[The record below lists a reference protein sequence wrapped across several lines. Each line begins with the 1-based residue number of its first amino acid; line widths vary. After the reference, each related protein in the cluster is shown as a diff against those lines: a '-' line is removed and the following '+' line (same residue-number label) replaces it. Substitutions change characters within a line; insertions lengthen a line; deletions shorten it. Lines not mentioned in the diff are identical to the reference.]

1 MCERFVRDGVRVVV
15 ADVAIEPAQALA
27 QRLDPSGSGALAV
40 AVDVADYATVEAM
53 VETVLAWSGRIDI
66 MVNNAGIGEASVP
79 TWEMPLAVWQRTID
93 IDLTGVFHGCRAVL
107 PAMLERGWG
116 RIINIS
122 SIAGKEGK
130 HNPVAYAAAKAGVIG
145 LTKAVAFEVA
155 PHGILVNAIT
165 PGTIASGNWAK
176 VPRISWRRSRR
187 AIRSG
192 ASGSRRRSRRWSR
205 SCPPTSARSRP
216 APCSTSRV
224 AAPATDATCG
234 RRSSGSRSPRHRRRR
249 PGRVPSGRSIVLPSA
264 EISPMKRWLNPGPSG
279 PFQSSPGARQIVQ
292 VEPSRVVMN
301 SRLTPRLSK

>member
-1 MCERFVRDGVRVVV
+1 MTDGTTDDRRVAIVTGAAGALGTAMCERFVRDGIRVAV
-15 ADVAIEPAQALA
+15 ADVAEGPAHVLA
-27 QRLDPSGSGALAV
+27 ERLDPSGAGALPV
-40 AVDVADYATVEAM
+40 VVDVADYATVEAM
-53 VETVLAWSGRIDI
+53 VQTVLAWSGRIDI

-176 VPRISWRRSRR
+176 VSPEAMEEVTKRHPVGRV
-187 AIRSG
+187 G
-192 ASGSRRRSRRWSR
+192 Q
-205 SCPPTSARSRP
+205 PPE
-216 APCSTSRV
+216 V
-224 AAPATDATCG
+224 AALVAWLSSDECSFSTGAVFDISGG
-234 RRSSGSRSPRHRRRR
+234 RAGH
-249 PGRVPSGRSIVLPSA
+249 
-264 EISPMKRWLNPGPSG
+264 
-279 PFQSSPGARQIVQ
+279 
-292 VEPSRVVMN
+292 
-301 SRLTPRLSK
+301 